1 MANPSVT
8 ADNLD
13 SLKNIMSDA
22 SLKVPA
28 DMNPATTPLICIPTT
43 LSAGEYSGFA
53 AATDPRDHTKRIFV
67 HPPSITP
74 SVVILDPVLGRMS
87 PAEVWF
93 PSGVRAMDHCIELLC
108 RLTHPDPD
116 VDESAKKGLVLLA
129 KGLLDLKTNADDD
142 KARLNT
148 LLGGCYSMDGNYDCP
163 YPSNLI

>member
-13 SLKNIMSDA
+13 SLKTIMSDA
-22 SLKVPA
+22 SMRVPT

-108 RLTHPDPD
+108 RVTHPDSD

-129 KGLLDLKTNADDD
+129 KGLLNLKINADDD
-142 KARLNT
+142 QARLDT
-148 LLGGCYSMDGNYDCP
+148 LLGGCYSMDGSQFSP
-163 YPSNLI
+163 